1 MSKKALDNAK
11 NAKYDEFYTQFNDI
25 GNEVLSYDLDQ
36 FRDKVVLCPCDDPT
50 ESNFTLFF
58 AKNFKRLGLRKL
70 ISTGYKKDGH
80 GKKYELTGD
89 TNGDGVINQHD
100 IVATD
105 LEGDGDFNSDEVK
118 ELRDEA
124 DIICTNPPFSL
135 FVEFVKW
142 ILEANKKFLI
152 LGTVN
157 AIAYKDVWQ
166 LIFSGNCWLG
176 ARHINTDM
184 YFDVPDAYKVI
195 LVDTKQ
201 EGSSYVIHDSIVMAK
216 LRNCCWFTNMDHRA
230 RHETL
235 TLLPKAINEA
245 SGVTYVTY
253 DNYDAIEVPELR
265 LIPSDYDGIMGVP
278 ISFLDKYNPDQ
289 FELVGMFTGGN
300 GVGFIPGSATPIAS
314 GKYTTA
320 PVINKQKVYARI
332 LIKNK

>member
-118 ELRDEA
+118 ALRDEA

-142 ILEANKKFLI
+142 INPDEKKFII
-152 LGTVN
+152 LGNKN
-157 AIAYKDVWQ
+157 AISYKYIWE
-166 LIFSGNCWLG
+166 LIYKGKCWLG
-176 ARHINTDM
+176 ARKMGIDTYFSITDS
-184 YFDVPDAYKVI
+184 YKSKLLKSNRPSAYKVI
-195 LVDTKQ
+195 DGNVLARVP
-201 EGSSYVIHDSIVMAK
+201 SV
-216 LRNCCWFTNMDHRA
+216 WFTNLDHRV
-230 RHETL
+230 RHTVFSTMSKEV
-235 TLLPKAINEA
+235 NEL
-245 SGVTYVTY
+245 SGVTYSKY
-253 DNYDAIEVPELR
+253 DNYDAIDIPETKL
-265 LIPSDYDGIMGVP
+265 LPSDYDGVMGVP